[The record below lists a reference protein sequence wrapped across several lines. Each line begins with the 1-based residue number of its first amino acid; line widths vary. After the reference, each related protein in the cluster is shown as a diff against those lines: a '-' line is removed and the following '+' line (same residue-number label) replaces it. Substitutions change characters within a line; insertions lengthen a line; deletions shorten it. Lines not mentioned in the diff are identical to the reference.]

1 MIRGIFTAV
10 SLLALSAC
18 ATAPAPA
25 APDASDAP
33 QAYACAEG
41 KSFTAA
47 YGLQGDRAVVSASG
61 RSYSLRHVPSASG
74 AKYAGGGV
82 ELFAK
87 GTQAMLDGAAGSPY
101 RDCRTG

>member
-1 MIRGIFTAV
+1 MIRGIFTV
-10 SLLALSAC
+10 MSVLALSAC
-18 ATAPAPA
+18 ATAPLPTA
-25 APDASDAP
+25 ADASDAP

-41 KSFTAA
+41 RSFTAA
-47 YGLQGDRAVVSASG
+47 YDLRGDRATVSAGG

-74 AKYAGGGV
+74 AKYAGEGV

-87 GTQAMLDGAAGSPY
+87 GTRAQLDGAPGSY